1 MPGQDTPIAARG
13 PQNPGDPSL
22 APRCGLGYESNV
34 RSPFALLLLLGLV
47 GCYDQPTVP
56 RDKPLSCASTDDGEC
71 PTGYACIANRVCA
84 LRLCVSDLDCPV
96 GLACVHTSCG
106 LPVTDAGADGIIGVA
121 PGAGSESPDALDA
134 SAEVGA
140 VDAVAGVDLSTPV
153 EDAGGVQ

>member
-1 MPGQDTPIAARG
+1 
-13 PQNPGDPSL
+13 
-22 APRCGLGYESNV
+22 V
-34 RSPFALLLLLGLV
+34 RSSLALLLLLGLV

-84 LRLCVSDLDCPV
+84 LRLCVSDLDCPL

-106 LPVTDAGADGIIGVA
+106 LPVTDAGDDGVINVA
-121 PGAGSESPDALDA
+121 PGEGSESPDARDTGV
-134 SAEVGA
+134 EGGV
-140 VDAVAGVDLSTPV
+140 VDALAGVDLFTPI